1 MTTPSLR
8 EQFLQRALVV
18 LAGAGT
24 GANSVTRSR
33 EVSITRALTPAI
45 VLLPQNNELGR
56 MAAQVDKN
64 LFEFAVEIFV
74 RGDTWDSLADPVDV
88 IAHAALMGDAQLAS
102 MIGDLRRVGETFE
115 AQEADRTAGTLT
127 VRYRT
132 VFLTR
137 ASDITAAP

>member
-1 MTTPSLR
+1 MPTSSLR
-8 EQFLQRALVV
+8 ELFLQRALVV
-18 LAGAGT
+18 LQNAST
-24 GANSVTRSR
+24 GALSVTRSR
-33 EVSITRALTPAI
+33 EISITRSITPAI
-45 VLLPQNNELGR
+45 VLMPQNTELGR
-56 MAAQVDKN
+56 MATQVDKN

-88 IAHAALMGDAQLAS
+88 IAHAALMGDAQLAAL
-102 MIGDLRRVGETFE
+102 IGDLRRVSETFE

-137 ASDITAAP
+137 ANDISAAA